1 MYSLSLI
8 INVESL
14 LILNDSPLCIL
25 QAIVAALLMNIY
37 IVGLNQISDIE
48 IDKVSFQRSHA
59 TMSAHEREILFPSLL
74 NDQSDFDLRKMN
86 G

>member
-8 INVESL
+8 INIETL

-74 NDQSDFDLRKMN
+74 NGQSDFDLRKMN